1 MRVGVPARPAPH
13 HLAYRREHTMKLFLI
28 LLRTSRRMALLT
40 IFFGALSGASSAAL
54 LGLINNA
61 LTQSTSP
68 LPELALPF
76 AGIALAALVTR
87 ITSQLLLNR
96 LQQGIL
102 MDLRLRLS
110 RHLISTSLRTL
121 EEAGAHRAHTSLGQD
136 ILTLSMG
143 MSMLPEMFINAAVI
157 LGSLGYMMWLSWPLC
172 LAIIGFILV
181 GQFLYAIPA
190 SLAMKHQQL
199 AREQNSVLTRCF
211 FALTNG
217 AKELRLN
224 RDRRHEF
231 IDGEL
236 QPTVQQVRKH
246 FLRSDSLFALANGWG
261 MFAFVFVIGLFLFM
275 MPRLTDLPAPVLHGS
290 VLLLL
295 YIQQPINSIT
305 GMMPHLSRGNVA
317 LAQLEQL
324 GLKLVPETSVQ
335 KALPAGMRERPRSL
349 EKIELVGLTHSYGHD
364 RDDEKFTLG
373 PISTS
378 LNRGELIFLVGGNGS
393 GKTTLA
399 KLMTGLYS
407 PEGGEIRVDGRRVQ
421 PEELDEYRQ
430 HFSAV
435 FFDFFLFERLLG
447 IASPELLQQA
457 RHYLEQLHL
466 DQKVRIDEQGRL
478 SNTALSQGQRKRLA
492 LLAAYLEDRPVY
504 MFDEWAAD
512 QDPMFKE
519 VFYKKLLP
527 DLRGRGK
534 TVLVISHDDRYFHLA
549 DRVLRLESGQLIAD
563 TRPGESRASA

>member
-1 MRVGVPARPAPH
+1 MQ
-13 HLAYRREHTMKLFLI
+13 LFLI
-28 LLRTSRRMALLT
+28 LLRTSRRLAVLT
-40 IFFGALSGASSAAL
+40 ILFGALSGASSAAL

-61 LTQSTSP
+61 LTRSTSE
-68 LPELALPF
+68 LSGLALPF
-76 AGIALAALVTR
+76 AAMALAALVTR
-87 ITSQLLLNR
+87 VISQLLLNR

-110 RHLISTSLRTL
+110 RHLIATSLRTL
-121 EEAGAHRAHTSLGQD
+121 EDAGAHRAHTALGQD

-143 MSMLPEMFINAAVI
+143 MSMLPEMFISAAII
-157 LGSLGYMMWLSWPLC
+157 LGSLGYMLWLSWPTC
-172 LAIIGFILV
+172 LALIGFMV
-181 GQFLYAIPA
+181 VAQFLYALPA
-190 SLAMKHQQL
+190 SMALKHQQL
-199 AREQNSVLTRCF
+199 AREQNSLLTKCF

-217 AKELRLN
+217 AKELRIN
-224 RDRRHEF
+224 RDRRQEF
-231 IDGEL
+231 LDGEL
-236 QPTVQQVRKH
+236 RPTVERVRGH
-246 FLRSDSLFALANGWG
+246 FLRGDGLFALASGWG
-261 MFAFVFVIGLFLFM
+261 MFAFMLVIGLFLFVV
-275 MPRLTDLPAPVLHGS
+275 PRLTGLPAPVLHGA
-290 VLLLL
+290 VLLMLFL
-295 YIQQPINSIT
+295 QQPINSIT

-317 LAQLEQL
+317 LAQIEAL
-324 GLKLVPETSVQ
+324 GLKLVPEASLA
-335 KALPAGMRERPRSL
+335 KALPAVAPERPRSF
-349 EKIELVGLTHSYGHD
+349 EQIELVGLTHTYRHE

-378 LNRGELIFLVGGNGS
+378 LKRGELIFLIGGNGS

-399 KLMTGLYS
+399 KLLTGLYS

-430 HFSAV
+430 NFSAV

-447 IASPELLQQA
+447 LASPELLQQA

-466 DQKVRIDEQGRL
+466 DQKVRLDEQGKL

-492 LLAAYLEDRPVY
+492 LLMAYLEDRPVY
-504 MFDEWAAD
+504 LFDEWAAD

-519 VFYKKLLP
+519 VFYKKVLP

-534 TVLVISHDDRYFHLA
+534 TVIVISHDDRYFHLA
-549 DRVLRLESGQLIAD
+549 DRLLQLESGQLIAD